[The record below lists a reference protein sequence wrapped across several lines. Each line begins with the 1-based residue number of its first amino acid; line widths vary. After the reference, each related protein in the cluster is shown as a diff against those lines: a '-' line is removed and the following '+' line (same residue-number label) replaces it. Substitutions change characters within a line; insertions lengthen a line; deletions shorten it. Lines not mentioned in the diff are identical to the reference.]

1 MKSLFIF
8 TALILAS
15 CGGTNNP
22 TEPANPP
29 TNTADPSDT
38 ATWSAWSQWMPATA
52 SSNIRQIT
60 QNRTRACQV
69 AVNGNADDPK
79 PNCSAIDGG
88 NASATQTIANPD
100 YKPDPIDT
108 ASWSDWS
115 QWTPTTVVSN
125 VQQIQQ
131 TRTRTC
137 EVIENGI
144 ADDPQPNCSAIDGG
158 NSSDTRLITNPN
170 YNPADTAT
178 WSVWSQ
184 WTPTTV
190 VSNVQQ
196 IQQTRTRTCE
206 VIENGIA
213 DDPQPT
219 CSAIDGGNSSDT
231 RLITNPNYNPA
242 DTATWTVWSQ
252 WTPAIASS
260 NVQQITQTRSRTCEV
275 IENGIADDPQP
286 NCSAIDGGNSTAT
299 QTITNPNY
307 DADNSDPIDTAAWSD
322 WSQWSPATATIDVQQ
337 IQQTRTRTCEVIEN
351 GIADDPAPTCSAID
365 GGNSDTQTVNNP
377 NYNPADTATWSVWG
391 EWSPV
396 TATIDVQQI
405 QQTRTRTCEIIE
417 NGIADDP
424 ALTCSAIDGGNSSA
438 TQTVNNPDYN
448 PADTAT
454 WSNWSQ
460 WSPANDIDTSVIT
473 IIQTRTRTCE
483 VIENGDPDD
492 PAANCSAIDG
502 GNTSATKMITNPL
515 AADTAVWGAWSLWS
529 PTSTADTSL
538 INIAQTRTRTCQ
550 VTPIGN
556 TDNPAPNCSGS
567 TSTIETATQTISNS
581 NFIAGFAA
589 NGVTIVCD
597 ALTVGASF
605 SVSGTI
611 YTKRDRTSFPA
622 IQASNAATSC
632 TSGITDM
639 SNVFANN
646 TSFNAD
652 ISHWDT
658 SSVTNTLGMFA
669 NASAFNRDIS
679 AWDTSSVINMESMFL
694 LASAFNRDISAWD
707 TSSVINMRK
716 MFDRASAFNQNIGAW
731 DTSSV
736 TNMSAMFGEASAF
749 NGGIGAWNT
758 SSVTDMQSMFNRASA
773 FNQNIGGW
781 DTSSVADMGIMLQ
794 LASVFNQDIS
804 NWCVRAI
811 DTEPSGFSVSSG
823 LADNNKPMW
832 DSCPSNS
839 TLATASN
846 QQLLVKSG
854 FSRSFT
860 LAGSDI
866 DGDTLTYSANT
877 ASNGQVSIS
886 GNRAVYTPN
895 PSYTGGDSFSYA
907 VTDATNTAAAVVS
920 LVVTDSDNLANNGI
934 TIVCSDLSDGAT
946 FTIGIATTAYTKRS
960 KYQINAT
967 NAATSCT
974 SGITDMSS
982 LFNGN
987 ASFNADI
994 SHWDTSSVTD
1004 MSSLFNGNTS
1014 FNTDISHWDTS
1025 SVTNMQAI
1033 FFQADVFN
1041 VDIGVWDI
1049 SSVTNTI
1056 GMFYQTSNFNQD
1068 IGNWNTSNVTSM
1080 GSMFYAAVNF
1090 NQAIGNWNT
1099 SNVTNMDSMF
1109 RFATSFNQDLSSWC
1123 VDDIT
1128 ATPTNFVSS
1137 VVPLIAENFPVWG
1150 SCPSSSGGK
1159 YLTTVNYSLPVFNP
1173 IASPIYLDASAASN
1187 QALPNADTNT
1197 ENNAE
1202 TTAKTT
1208 AQQTQAPT
1216 IVGTGNCLKQGDN
1229 YWLPPTV
1236 TGDIFDQN
1244 HSYRWGTTVYG
1255 DWDPVIESANN
1266 NNLCG
1271 FNDWRVP
1278 TAAELQQLY
1287 ADVGSFSNLQ
1297 SLMPNILAQP
1307 HWTSN
1312 ASNNT
1317 AFAVNL
1323 SNGAV
1328 TDTAKASY
1336 QKLILIKADT
1346 P

>member
-22 TEPANPP
+22 TEPTNPP
-29 TNTADPSDT
+29 NPPNNTTDPADT
-38 ATWSAWSQWMPATA
+38 ATWSTWSQWIPATA
-52 SSNIRQIT
+52 SSNIRQLT
-60 QNRTRACQV
+60 QNRTRICQV

-88 NASATQTIANPD
+88 NSSDTQTVNNPN
-100 YKPDPIDT
+100 YNPADT
-108 ASWSDWS
+108 ASWSIWSQWTPAIASSNVQQITQTRTRTCKVMENGIADDPQPNCSAIDGGNSSDTQTVNNPNYNPADTASWSVWS

-158 NSSDTRLITNPN
+158 NSSDTQTVNNPN
-170 YNPADTAT
+170 YNPADTA
-178 WSVWSQ
+178 S
-184 WTPTTV
+184 
-190 VSNVQQ
+190 
-196 IQQTRTRTCE
+196 
-206 VIENGIA
+206 
-213 DDPQPT
+213 
-219 CSAIDGGNSSDT
+219 
-231 RLITNPNYNPA
+231 
-242 DTATWTVWSQ
+242 WTVWSQ

-275 IENGIADDPQP
+275 TENGIADDPQP

-391 EWSPV
+391 EWSPA

-448 PADTAT
+448 PADTAF
-454 WSNWSQ
+454 WSAWSQ
-460 WSPANDIDTSVIT
+460 WSPANNTDTSVIT
-473 IIQTRTRTCE
+473 ITQTRTRTCI

-515 AADTAVWGAWSLWS
+515 AADTAVWSAWSLWT

-567 TSTIETATQTISNS
+567 TSTIETATRTISNPS
-581 NFIAGFAA
+581 FIAGFAA

-597 ALTVGASF
+597 ALTVGTSF
-605 SVSGTI
+605 SVSGTT
-611 YTKRDRTSFPA
+611 YTKRARTSFHVN
-622 IQASNAATSC
+622 ASNAATSC

-639 SNVFANN
+639 SILFANN

-658 SSVTNTLGMFA
+658 SSV
-669 NASAFNRDIS
+669 
-679 AWDTSSVINMESMFL
+679 INMESMF
-694 LASAFNRDISAWD
+694 SI
-707 TSSVINMRK
+707 
-716 MFDRASAFNQNIGAW
+716 ASAFNQNIGAW

-736 TNMSAMFGEASAF
+736 TNM
-749 NGGIGAWNT
+749 N
-758 SSVTDMQSMFNRASA
+758 SMFNRASA
-773 FNQNIGGW
+773 FNQNIGAWNTSSVTNMQSMFNRASAFNQDIGGW
-781 DTSSVADMGIMLQ
+781 DTSSVADMGVMLQ
-794 LASVFNQDIS
+794 LTSVFNQDIS

-811 DTEPSGFSVSSG
+811 DTEPSGFSNSSG
-823 LADNNKPMW
+823 LATNNRPMW
-832 DSCPSNS
+832 GSCPSNS
-839 TLATASN
+839 TLVTANN

-895 PSYTGGDSFSYA
+895 PSYIGGDSFSYA

-934 TIVCSDLSDGAT
+934 TIVCSDLNDGAT

-960 KYQINAT
+960 KDQINAT

-974 SGITDMSS
+974 SGITDMGD
-982 LFNGN
+982 LFSGN
-987 ASFNADI
+987 TSFNADI
-994 SHWDTSSVTD
+994 SHWDTS
-1004 MSSLFNGNTS
+1004 N
-1014 FNTDISHWDTS
+1014 
-1025 SVTNMQAI
+1025 VTNMQLM
-1033 FFQADVFN
+1033 FFQASAFN
-1041 VDIGVWDI
+1041 VGIGVWDI
-1049 SSVTNTI
+1049 SSVTNTA
-1056 GMFYQTSNFNQD
+1056 GMFYKTSNFNQDIGNWNTINVTSMDSMFYAALNFNQD
-1068 IGNWNTSNVTSM
+1068 IGNWNTSNVT
-1080 GSMFYAAVNF
+1080 
-1090 NQAIGNWNT
+1090 
-1099 SNVTNMDSMF
+1099 NMNGMF
-1109 RFATSFNQDLSSWC
+1109 RFAPSFNQDLSSWC
-1123 VDDIT
+1123 VTGIT
-1128 ATPTNFVSS
+1128 STPTTFVSS
-1137 VVPLIAENFPVWG
+1137 AVPLIAENFPVWG
-1150 SCPSSSGGK
+1150 SCPSSNGGK

-1173 IASPIYLDASAASN
+1173 IASPIYLEASAASN
-1187 QALPNADTNT
+1187 QALPNTDNNT
-1197 ENNAE
+1197 ENNTE
-1202 TTAKTT
+1202 TT

-1216 IVGTGNCLKQGDN
+1216 IFGTGNCLKQGDN

-1244 HSYRWGTTVYG
+1244 HSYRWGTAVYG

-1287 ADVGSFSNLQ
+1287 ADAGSFSNLQ

-1336 QKLILIKADT
+1336 QKLILIKADN

>member
-22 TEPANPP
+22 TEPTNPP
-29 TNTADPSDT
+29 NPPNNTTDPADT
-38 ATWSAWSQWMPATA
+38 ATWST
-52 SSNIRQIT
+52 
-60 QNRTRACQV
+60 
-69 AVNGNADDPK
+69 
-79 PNCSAIDGG
+79 
-88 NASATQTIANPD
+88 
-100 YKPDPIDT
+100 
-108 ASWSDWS
+108 WS
-115 QWTPTTVVSN
+115 QWTPTTVVSTDLK
-125 VQQIQQ
+125 IYQ

-137 EVIENGI
+137 EVMENGI
-144 ADDPQPNCSAIDGG
+144 ADDPAPNCSAIDGG

-170 YNPADTAT
+170 YNPADTA
-178 WSVWSQ
+178 S
-184 WTPTTV
+184 
-190 VSNVQQ
+190 
-196 IQQTRTRTCE
+196 
-206 VIENGIA
+206 
-213 DDPQPT
+213 
-219 CSAIDGGNSSDT
+219 
-231 RLITNPNYNPA
+231 
-242 DTATWTVWSQ
+242 WTVWSQ
-252 WTPAIASS
+252 WTPATASS
-260 NVQQITQTRSRTCEV
+260 NVQQIQQTRSRTCEV

-351 GIADDPAPTCSAID
+351 GIADDPAPNCSAID
-365 GGNSDTQTVNNP
+365 GGNSSDTQTVNNP

-448 PADTAT
+448 PADTAS
-454 WSNWSQ
+454 WSAWSQ
-460 WSPANDIDTSVIT
+460 WLPANNTDTSVIT
-473 IIQTRTRTCE
+473 ITQTRTRTCI

-515 AADTAVWGAWSLWS
+515 AADTAVWSAWSLWT

-538 INIAQTRTRTCQ
+538 INIAQTQTRTCI

-567 TSTIETATQTISNS
+567 TSTIETATQTISNP

-611 YTKRDRTSFPA
+611 YTKRDDTTNFP
-622 IQASNAATSC
+622 ITASNAATSC
-632 TSGITDM
+632 TSSITDM
-639 SNVFANN
+639 NGLFANN

-658 SSVTNTLGMFA
+658 SSVTNTFGMFF

-694 LASAFNRDISAWD
+694 LASAFNQDISAWD
-707 TSSVINMRK
+707 TSSVISMET
-716 MFDRASAFNQNIGAW
+716 MFDRASAFNQ
-731 DTSSV
+731 D
-736 TNMSAMFGEASAF
+736 
-749 NGGIGAWNT
+749 
-758 SSVTDMQSMFNRASA
+758 
-773 FNQNIGGW
+773 IGGW
-781 DTSSVADMGIMLQ
+781 DTSSVADMDGMFDQAL
-794 LASVFNQDIS
+794 VFNQDIS

-811 DTEPSGFSVSSG
+811 DTEPSNFSNSSA
-823 LADNNKPMW
+823 LATNNKPLLW
-832 DSCPSNS
+832 GSCPSNS
-839 TLATASN
+839 TLVTAGN

-895 PSYTGGDSFSYA
+895 PSYIGGDSFSYA

-920 LVVTDSDNLANNGI
+920 LVVTDSVNLANNGI

-960 KYQINAT
+960 KDQINAT

-974 SGITDMSS
+974 SGITDMGD
-982 LFNGN
+982 LFSGN
-987 ASFNADI
+987 TSFNADI
-994 SHWDTSSVTD
+994 SHWDTSSVT
-1004 MSSLFNGNTS
+1004 
-1014 FNTDISHWDTS
+1014 
-1025 SVTNMQAI
+1025 NMQLM
-1033 FFQADVFN
+1033 FLQASAFN

-1049 SSVTNTI
+1049 SSVTNTA
-1056 GMFYQTSNFNQD
+1056 GMFYKTSNFNQAIGNWNTINVTSMDSMFYAALNFNQD
-1068 IGNWNTSNVTSM
+1068 IGNWNTSNVT
-1080 GSMFYAAVNF
+1080 
-1090 NQAIGNWNT
+1090 
-1099 SNVTNMDSMF
+1099 NMNGMF
-1109 RFATSFNQDLSSWC
+1109 RFAPSFNQDLSSWC
-1123 VDDIT
+1123 VTDIT
-1128 ATPTNFVSS
+1128 STPTQFVSS
-1137 VVPLIAENFPVWG
+1137 AVPLIAENFPVWG
-1150 SCPSSSGGK
+1150 SCPSTSPK

-1187 QALPNADTNT
+1187 QALPNADNNT
-1197 ENNAE
+1197 E
-1202 TTAKTT
+1202 TTAETT

-1216 IVGTGNCLKQGDN
+1216 IVGNGNCLKQGDN

-1287 ADVGSFSNLQ
+1287 ADAGSFSNLQ

-1323 SNGAV
+1323 SNGVV

-1336 QKLILIKADT
+1336 QKLILIKAEE
-1346 P
+1346 

>member
-29 TNTADPSDT
+29 TNTADPADT
-38 ATWSAWSQWMPATA
+38 ATWSAWSQWIPATA

-100 YKPDPIDT
+100 YKPDSIDT

-115 QWTPTTVVSN
+115 QWTPTTVVRTDLK
-125 VQQIQQ
+125 IQQ

-137 EVIENGI
+137 EVIENGD
-144 ADDPQPNCSAIDGG
+144 ADDPAPNCSAIDGG

-213 DDPQPT
+213 DDPQPN

-252 WTPAIASS
+252 WAPAIASS

-337 IQQTRTRTCEVIEN
+337 IQQTRTRICEVIEN

-391 EWSPV
+391 QWSPV

-405 QQTRTRTCEIIE
+405 QQTRTRTCEVIE
-417 NGIADDP
+417 KGIADDP

-448 PADTAT
+448 PADTAS
-454 WSNWSQ
+454 WSAWSQ
-460 WSPANDIDTSVIT
+460 WSPANNTDTSVIT
-473 IIQTRTRTCE
+473 ITQTRTRTCI

-515 AADTAVWGAWSLWS
+515 AADTAVWSAWSLWT

-550 VTPIGN
+550 VTVVGN
-556 TDNPAPNCSGS
+556 TDSPAPNCSGS
-567 TSTIETATQTISNS
+567 TSTIETATQTISNPS
-581 NFIAGFAA
+581 FIAGFAA

-605 SVSGTI
+605 SVSGTT
-611 YTKRDRTSFPA
+611 YTKRNRTSFPVT
-622 IQASNAATSC
+622 ASNAATSC

-639 SNVFANN
+639 NALFANN

-658 SSVTNTLGMFA
+658 SSV
-669 NASAFNRDIS
+669 
-679 AWDTSSVINMESMFL
+679 
-694 LASAFNRDISAWD
+694 
-707 TSSVINMRK
+707 INMRR
-716 MFDRASAFNQNIGAW
+716 MFNEASAFNQNIGAW

-736 TNMSAMFGEASAF
+736 INMGSMFDRASAF
-749 NGGIGAWNT
+749 NGDIGAWNT
-758 SSVTDMQSMFNRASA
+758 SSVTNMESMFNRASA

-781 DTSSVADMGIMLQ
+781 DTSSVADMGVMLQ

-811 DTEPSGFSVSSG
+811 DTEPSSFSLSSG
-823 LADNNKPMW
+823 LADNNKPVW
-832 DSCPSNS
+832 GSCPSNS
-839 TLATASN
+839 TLVTANN

-860 LAGSDI
+860 LAGSDF

-895 PSYTGGDSFSYA
+895 PSYIGGDSFSYA

-920 LVVTDSDNLANNGI
+920 LVVTDSVNLANNGI
-934 TIVCSDLSDGAT
+934 TIVCSNLNFGAT

-960 KYQINAT
+960 KDQINAT

-974 SGITDMSS
+974 SDITDMGS
-982 LFNGN
+982 LFNFN
-987 ASFNADI
+987 TSFNADI
-994 SHWDTSSVTD
+994 SHWDTSSVTNTHTMFNGASAFNGDIGAWDTSSVINMAFMFSNAAAFNGDIGAWDTSNITD
-1004 MSSLFNGNTS
+1004 MSYLFLNALA
-1014 FNTDISHWDTS
+1014 FNQDIGDWDTS
-1025 SVTNMQAI
+1025 SVTNMD
-1033 FFQADVFN
+1033 FMFN
-1041 VDIGVWDI
+1041 
-1049 SSVTNTI
+1049 
-1056 GMFYQTSNFNQD
+1056 
-1068 IGNWNTSNVTSM
+1068 
-1080 GSMFYAAVNF
+1080 
-1090 NQAIGNWNT
+1090 
-1099 SNVTNMDSMF
+1099 
-1109 RFATSFNQDLSSWC
+1109 RATSFNQDLSSWC
-1123 VDDIT
+1123 VDDIA

-1137 VVPLIAENFPVWG
+1137 DVPLIAGNFPVWG

-1173 IASPIYLDASAASN
+1173 IASPIYLEASAASN
-1187 QALPNADTNT
+1187 QALPNADNNT
-1197 ENNAE
+1197 ENTAE
-1202 TTAKTT
+1202 TTTETT

-1244 HSYRWGTTVYG
+1244 HSYRWGTAVYG
-1255 DWDPVIESANN
+1255 DWDPVIASANN

-1336 QKLILIKADT
+1336 QKLILIKADN

>member
-22 TEPANPP
+22 TEPTNPPNPP
-29 TNTADPSDT
+29 TNTADPADT
-38 ATWSAWSQWMPATA
+38 ATWST
-52 SSNIRQIT
+52 
-60 QNRTRACQV
+60 
-69 AVNGNADDPK
+69 
-79 PNCSAIDGG
+79 
-88 NASATQTIANPD
+88 
-100 YKPDPIDT
+100 
-108 ASWSDWS
+108 WS
-115 QWTPTTVVSN
+115 QWTPTTVVSTDLKIYQTRTRTCEVMEN
-125 VQQIQQ
+125 GIADDPQPNCSAIDGGNSSDTRLITNPNYNPADTATWTVWSQWTPTTAVRTDLKIYQ

-178 WSVWSQ
+178 WSIWSQ
-184 WTPTTV
+184 WTSTTV

-213 DDPQPT
+213 DDPAPN

-231 RLITNPNYNPA
+231 QTVNNPNYNPA

-337 IQQTRTRTCEVIEN
+337 IQQTRTRICEVIEN

-391 EWSPV
+391 EWSPA

-448 PADTAT
+448 PADTAS
-454 WSNWSQ
+454 WSAWGQ

-473 IIQTRTRTCE
+473 IIQTRTRTCI

-515 AADTAVWGAWSLWS
+515 AADTAVWSAWSLWT

-538 INIAQTRTRTCQ
+538 INIAQTQTRTCI

-556 TDNPAPNCSGS
+556 IDSPAPNCSGS
-567 TSTIETATQTISNS
+567 TSTTEIATRTINNPS
-581 NFIAGFAA
+581 FIAGFAA

-611 YTKRDRTSFPA
+611 YTKRDDTINFR
-622 IQASNAATSC
+622 INASNAATSC

-639 SNVFANN
+639 NGLFASN

-658 SSVTNTLGMFA
+658 SSVTNTFGMF
-669 NASAFNRDIS
+669 FK
-679 AWDTSSVINMESMFL
+679 
-694 LASAFNRDISAWD
+694 ASAFNRDISAWD
-707 TSSVINMRK
+707 TSSVINMRQ
-716 MFDRASAFNQNIGAW
+716 MFDEASVFNQDISAW

-736 TNMSAMFGEASAF
+736 TNMNSMFERASAF
-749 NGGIGAWNT
+749 NGDIGAWNT
-758 SSVTDMQSMFNRASA
+758 GSVTNMGFMFNRAST

-781 DTSSVADMGIMLQ
+781 DTSSVADMDAMFIQ
-794 LASVFNQDIS
+794 ASVFNQDIS

-811 DTEPSGFSVSSG
+811 DTEPNSFSLGSA
-823 LADNNKPMW
+823 LATNNKPLLW
-832 DSCPSNS
+832 GSCPSNS
-839 TLATASN
+839 TLVTAGN

-860 LAGSDI
+860 LAGSDF

-920 LVVTDSDNLANNGI
+920 LVVTDSVNLANNAI
-934 TIVCSDLSDGAT
+934 TIVCSDLINGAT
-946 FTIGIATTAYTKRS
+946 FTIGIATIEYTKRS
-960 KYQINAT
+960 KDQINAT

-974 SGITDMSS
+974 SGITDMGS

-987 ASFNADI
+987 TSFNADI
-994 SHWDTSSVTD
+994 SHWDTSSVTNTFSMFSSAAAFNGD
-1004 MSSLFNGNTS
+1004 ISAWDTSSVINMSAMFNITSAFNGN
-1014 FNTDISHWDTS
+1014 IEAWDTS
-1025 SVTNMQAI
+1025 SVTNMSFLFNQAL
-1033 FFQADVFN
+1033 V
-1041 VDIGVWDI
+1041 
-1049 SSVTNTI
+1049 
-1056 GMFYQTSNFNQD
+1056 FNQD
-1068 IGNWNTSNVTSM
+1068 IGDWDTSS
-1080 GSMFYAAVNF
+1080 A
-1090 NQAIGNWNT
+1090 
-1099 SNVTNMDSMF
+1099 TNMIYMF
-1109 RFATSFNQDLSSWC
+1109 HSASSFNQDLSGWC
-1123 VDDIT
+1123 VSQINMEPLFFDNN
-1128 ATPTNFVSS
+1128 AGNF
-1137 VVPLIAENFPVWG
+1137 
-1150 SCPSSSGGK
+1150 
-1159 YLTTVNYSLPVFNP
+1159 
-1173 IASPIYLDASAASN
+1173 SAAK
-1187 QALPNADTNT
+1187 PN
-1197 ENNAE
+1197 
-1202 TTAKTT
+1202 
-1208 AQQTQAPT
+1208 
-1216 IVGTGNCLKQGDN
+1216 
-1229 YWLPPTV
+1229 
-1236 TGDIFDQN
+1236 
-1244 HSYRWGTTVYG
+1244 WGM
-1255 DWDPVIESANN
+1255 A
-1266 NNLCG
+1266 C
-1271 FNDWRVP
+1271 
-1278 TAAELQQLY
+1278 
-1287 ADVGSFSNLQ
+1287 
-1297 SLMPNILAQP
+1297 
-1307 HWTSN
+1307 TSN
-1312 ASNNT
+1312 PKVLIVPQLLNNP
-1317 AFAVNL
+1317 F
-1323 SNGAV
+1323 
-1328 TDTAKASY
+1328 
-1336 QKLILIKADT
+1336 LIN
-1346 P
+1346 